1 VDVSLLRFGV
11 AAVVAGVA
19 VAAASVP
26 ARAQPAAPTVI
37 TVQLSE
43 YKFSPVEID
52 LDHGQSYVLRVVN
65 TGGKAH
71 DLSAKA
77 FFQSV
82 TLAPAS
88 ASEVKDGA
96 VELAMGESADVAL
109 ATGAPGTYEMHCTHP
124 LHSMLG
130 MKGRIVVR

>member
-1 VDVSLLRFGV
+1 MPTLKFGV
-11 AAVVAGVA
+11 AVIL
-19 VAAASVP
+19 AAAVSG
-26 ARAQPAAPTVI
+26 AAWAQPGQPTVI

-43 YKFSPVEID
+43 YKFAPMEID

-82 TLAPAS
+82 SVAPAS
-88 ASEVKDGA
+88 ASEVQNGE
-96 VELAMGESADVAL
+96 VELAMGESADVAFT
-109 ATGAPGTYEMHCTHP
+109 AGAPGTYEMHCTHP
-124 LHSMLG
+124 LHAMLG

>member
-1 VDVSLLRFGV
+1 MSLLKF
-11 AAVVAGVA
+11 AA
-19 VAAASVP
+19 AAASIGLVAASGA

-43 YKFSPVEID
+43 YKFAPMEVD

-71 DLSAKA
+71 NLSAKG

-88 ASEVKDGA
+88 ASEVRDGA
-96 VELAMGESADVAL
+96 VELAMGESADVAFT
-109 ATGAPGTYEMHCTHP
+109 AGAPGTYEMHCTHP
-124 LHSMLG
+124 LHAMLG
-130 MKGRIVVR
+130 MKGKIVVR